1 MILVSIFFL
10 PNICFNWPSRMI
22 CPDDLSN
29 GRGRECP
36 QRHTDP
42 FRPIPRR
49 FLSFCYGE
57 PSGCRADFN
66 KPLCLTEIN
75 NMFTNSRMDSSSS
88 QRRSTRKFLVYHLPV
103 ILYAAAVLAVSSLP
117 GLQPPDVKVVALDKL
132 AHLLE
137 YAIFSFL
144 TYRSFCRWELRLVS
158 RHAFG
163 FSALFLSLFA
173 AFDEIFQRFIP
184 GRSSEVWDVLADLL
198 GALLVLVLMEMRRRR
213 VTRGRGHCS

>member
-1 MILVSIFFL
+1 MGPINTSVSSSPSTVPGSGAIVILPPCFL
-10 PNICFNWPSRMI
+10 M
-22 CPDDLSN
+22 
-29 GRGRECP
+29 
-36 QRHTDP
+36 
-42 FRPIPRR
+42 PIIVTP
-49 FLSFCYGE
+49 YYTE
-57 PSGCRADFN
+57 PSAYRSDFN

-75 NMFTNSRMDSSSS
+75 NMFTNSRMNSSSS
-88 QRRSTRKFLVYHLPV
+88 KSGSVRTFLVYHLPV
-103 ILYAAAVLAVSSLP
+103 VLFAAAILTVSSLT
-117 GLQPPDVKVVALDKL
+117 GLQTPDVKVVALDKL

-158 RHAFG
+158 KHAFG

-198 GALLVLVLMEMRRRR
+198 GALLVLVLMEMHRRRA
-213 VTRGRGHCS
+213 TRGRDHCS